1 MPSSRFFTYFQIF
14 KYGIYSL
21 LMLNVFIFFSDE
33 MTAAGHLFM
42 GGVAPG
48 DLFQAFSATID
59 TASWV
64 VLLLLFEME
73 TYVLSDQQV
82 QQYKWRLHGVRFL
95 SYFFILL
102 SFNGYWDKAFEL
114 YEVQAVEASSA
125 CQLVDNQ
132 TVYLLTLDEFEDLT
146 VDNCMELPT
155 EGGFVQLTGT
165 DIVADAEGDLAC
177 LHEDGVGLGVAMLLA
192 EDVAEAIERLGAPQT
207 GDVIAGL
214 YGDLGETGGPGVVA
228 GRRNRD
234 LPTRLHGATG
244 LLVRGPIAVPQ
255 ECAGDW
261 LFGYPRTVPD
271 VPRESVTWR
280 QRPTDMGA
288 SRNARSR

>member
-165 DIVADAEGDLAC
+165 DIVADAVALEGARRLAW
-177 LHEDGVGLGVAMLLA
+177 L
-192 EDVAEAIERLGAPQT
+192 
-207 GDVIAGL
+207 DVINAGAWLLIVVMLEVDVWLQLRDGISRAVFIASSASKVVL
-214 YGDLGETGGPGVVA
+214 YST
-228 GRRNRD
+228 
-234 LPTRLHGATG
+234 
-244 LLVRGPIAVPQ
+244 LLVAAIYWGW
-255 ECAGDW
+255 AGAFIDFWDAFLW
-261 LFGYPRTVPD
+261 LTAFVFI
-271 VPRESVTWR
+271 EMNIVTWR
-280 QRPTDMGA
+280 EETEAEDEVREQAAVT
-288 SRNARSR
+288 

>member
-33 MTAAGHLFM
+33 LTAAGHLFM

-146 VDNCMELPT
+146 VDNCMELPA

-165 DIVADAEGDLAC
+165 DIVADAVALEGARRLAW
-177 LHEDGVGLGVAMLLA
+177 L
-192 EDVAEAIERLGAPQT
+192 
-207 GDVIAGL
+207 DVINAGAWLLIVVMLEVDVWLQLRDGISRAVFIASSASKVVL
-214 YGDLGETGGPGVVA
+214 YST
-228 GRRNRD
+228 
-234 LPTRLHGATG
+234 
-244 LLVRGPIAVPQ
+244 LLVAAIYWGW
-255 ECAGDW
+255 AGAFIDFWDAFLW
-261 LFGYPRTVPD
+261 LTAFVFI
-271 VPRESVTWR
+271 EMNIVTWR
-280 QRPTDMGA
+280 EETEAEDEVREQAAVT
-288 SRNARSR
+288 